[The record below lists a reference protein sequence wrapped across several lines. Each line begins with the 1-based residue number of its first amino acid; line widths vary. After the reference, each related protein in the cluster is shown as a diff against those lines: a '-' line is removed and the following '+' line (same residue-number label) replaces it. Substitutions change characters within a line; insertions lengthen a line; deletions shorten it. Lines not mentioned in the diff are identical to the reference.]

1 MRLFG
6 KERKAPVP
14 DGKAQRLY
22 EAGMSLYRTQDDP
35 GAFSEAAK
43 DFRAAADAG
52 HVEAQFMVG
61 ECNRRSI
68 MYDRSWDEA
77 ARYYRMAADAGHAM
91 AQYRMGQLY
100 EEGSGVPQSRSKAG
114 EWYLK
119 AAEKDLPEA
128 QYAYAVLCE
137 EGDCDGDA
145 ALWYQKAA
153 DNGHE
158 LAAAALERLK
168 KKA

>member
-1 MRLFG
+1 M
-6 KERKAPVP
+6 
-14 DGKAQRLY
+14 
-22 EAGMSLYRTQDDP
+22 
-35 GAFSEAAK
+35 AAE
-43 DFRAAADAG
+43 AG
-52 HVEAQFMVG
+52 HV
-61 ECNRRSI
+61 
-68 MYDRSWDEA
+68 
-77 ARYYRMAADAGHAM
+77 M

-145 ALWYQKAA
+145 EFWYRKASE
-153 DNGHE
+153 NGNE
-158 LAAAALERLK
+158 LADAALERILK
-168 KKA
+168 KK